1 MNKFIKMPLFLGVT
15 CLVAGGMLA
24 GVSALTDPVIAAAKL
39 EREAK
44 AYIVMYNDE
53 NVKLHDQITVDSAT
67 AEATG
72 IQTISKV
79 EHKDGISIVYKM
91 KSKSKY
97 ETLLFNVGI
106 DQDAGAVD
114 SYCFLEKVNS
124 TSDLGT
130 NVFNQD
136 DKVNELYQG
145 YTGGDK
151 LIFSGVTFT
160 SDGVR
165 AAINNA
171 LADFNENRKGW

>member
-24 GVSALTDPVIAAAKL
+24 GVSALTDPIIKAAKL
-39 EREAK
+39 EREAQ
-44 AYIVMYNDE
+44 AFIIMYNDE
-53 NVKLHDQITVDSAT
+53 NVKLSDQITVDSAT
-67 AEATG
+67 SEATG

-91 KSKSKY
+91 KSKSRY

-106 DQDAGAVD
+106 DQEAGAVD
-114 SYCFLEKVNS
+114 NYYFLEKVNS

-130 NVFNQD
+130 NVFNQN
-136 DKVNELYQG
+136 DKVNELFTG
-145 YTGGDK
+145 YTGGDR
-151 LIFSGVTFT
+151 LIFSGVSFT

-165 AAINNA
+165 AAIDNA
-171 LADFNENRKGW
+171 LADFNANRKGW

>member
-24 GVSALTDPVIAAAKL
+24 GVSALTDPIIKAAKL
-39 EREAK
+39 EREAQ
-44 AYIVMYNDE
+44 AFIVMYNDE
-53 NVKLHDQITVDSAT
+53 NVKLSDQITVDSAT
-67 AEATG
+67 SEATG

-106 DQDAGAVD
+106 SQEAGAVD
-114 SYCFLEKVNS
+114 NYYFLEKVNS

-130 NVFNQD
+130 NVFSQND
-136 DKVNELYQG
+136 VVNDLYKG
-145 YTGGDK
+145 YAGGGYG
-151 LIFSGVTFT
+151 IVSGVSVT
-160 SDGVR
+160 SNGVG
-165 AAINNA
+165 AAIDNA
-171 LADFNENRKGW
+171 LKDFNDNRKGW